1 MCLFILF
8 LQSHSLY
15 HSFVHSCLSSYG
27 LYDHHSWQLSATYLW
42 SHLEHQLVASI
53 FVCYRLNWMRY
64 HHFVSIAYETLV
76 LVFALFG
83 YGIHCVLV
91 QFASSHASFTLRKIQ
106 NLKRCFG
113 RHHSFNMRCTL

>member
-1 MCLFILF
+1 MAAICDVFMEPF
-8 LQSHSLY
+8 
-15 HSFVHSCLSSYG
+15 G
-27 LYDHHSWQLSATYLW
+27 
-42 SHLEHQLVASI
+42 ASI
-53 FVCYRLNWMRY
+53 SGINIRVLSFKLDALPSLCIN
-64 HHFVSIAYETLV
+64 FAYKTLD

-113 RHHSFNMRCTL
+113 CHHSFNFMIYFMDTSIESEDYIMYSHKTANNKK